1 MNEKNVMDSRITV
14 LEQIVKDIQTAL
26 FQKWA
31 NAMPES
37 ERNEETLEPLSQNA
51 AETALFVIQMYMDK
65 INQAAEELKD
75 SVE

>member
-1 MNEKNVMDSRITV
+1 MDNRMTV
-14 LEQIVKDIQTAL
+14 LEGIVKDIQTAL

-37 ERNEETLEPLSQNA
+37 ERNEESLEPLSQNA

-65 INQAAEELKD
+65 INDAAEELKD
-75 SVE
+75 Q

>member
-1 MNEKNVMDSRITV
+1 MTV
-14 LEQIVKDIQTAL
+14 LEEIVKDIQTAL

-75 SVE
+75 SV

>member
-1 MNEKNVMDSRITV
+1 MDNRMTV
-14 LEQIVKDIQTAL
+14 LEGIVKDIQTAL

-37 ERNEETLEPLSQNA
+37 ERNEESLEPLSQNA

-75 SVE
+75 EV

>member
-1 MNEKNVMDSRITV
+1 MTV
-14 LEQIVKDIQTAL
+14 LEEIVKDIQTAL

-37 ERNEETLEPLSQNA
+37 ERNEESLEPLSQNA

-75 SVE
+75 EV

>member
-1 MNEKNVMDSRITV
+1 MTV
-14 LEQIVKDIQTAL
+14 LEEIVKDIQTAL

-75 SVE
+75 DVE

>member
-1 MNEKNVMDSRITV
+1 MDNRMTV
-14 LEQIVKDIQTAL
+14 LEGIVKDIQTAL

-75 SVE
+75 DVE

>member
-1 MNEKNVMDSRITV
+1 MDNRITV
-14 LEQIVKDIQTAL
+14 LEEIVKDIQTAL

-75 SVE
+75 NVE

>member
-1 MNEKNVMDSRITV
+1 MTI
-14 LEQIVKDIQTAL
+14 LEGIVKDIQTAL

-51 AETALFVIQMYMDK
+51 ADTALFVIQMYMDK

>member
-1 MNEKNVMDSRITV
+1 
-14 LEQIVKDIQTAL
+14 
-26 FQKWA
+26 
-31 NAMPES
+31 MPES

-75 SVE
+75 EV